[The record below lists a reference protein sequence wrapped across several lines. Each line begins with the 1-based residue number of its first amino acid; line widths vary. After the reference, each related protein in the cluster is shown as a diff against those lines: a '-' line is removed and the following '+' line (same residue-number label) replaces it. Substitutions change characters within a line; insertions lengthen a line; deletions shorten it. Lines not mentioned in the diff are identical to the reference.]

1 MDYIPASVYQVLQQ
15 MFKFR
20 LSLTKNDTQLGSFGI
35 SLFLNAL
42 RGMPQITIGHIS
54 KVMDVIQTAL
64 TVKKL
69 QHDQFWGGMDLHY
82 MHEIQGSNPELF
94 EKLQYHQFTSWEQ
107 QVLEA
112 CQQYSVTL
120 ETENE
125 EDSDD
130 FMKNVMLKT
139 EAEEAEEQRKDAE
152 KPKKEKPKLEI
163 LKAQGKFKHALVMKD
178 DMRNIDPTIFDL
190 YVQLYKEYCQD
201 MDPSLCNKML
211 QMHIEI

>member
-1 MDYIPASVYQVLQQ
+1 
-15 MFKFR
+15 MF
-20 LSLTKNDTQLGSFGI
+20 
-35 SLFLNAL
+35 
-42 RGMPQITIGHIS
+42 QI
-54 KVMDVIQTAL
+54 
-64 TVKKL
+64 
-69 QHDQFWGGMDLHY
+69 
-82 MHEIQGSNPELF
+82 
-94 EKLQYHQFTSWEQ
+94 
-107 QVLEA
+107 

-130 FMKNVMLKT
+130 FMKNVMMKT
-139 EAEEAEEQRKDAE
+139 EAEEQEEQRKDAE

-178 DMRNIDPTIFDL
+178 DMRSIDATIFDL

-211 QMHIEI
+211 QMHVEIQ